1 MVATFISILVD
12 APIRTNVY
20 FNLFAIVMV
29 VCIFH
34 PFIDANH
41 GNVLESIQSEIND
54 LIRLSDGIGVSRNP
68 LIRVHESTKFEI
80 ESVIARC
87 VIQKDDIYE
96 S

>member
-1 MVATFISILVD
+1 M
-12 APIRTNVY
+12 Y
-20 FNLFAIVMV
+20 
-29 VCIFH
+29 FH

-41 GNVLESIQSEIND
+41 SIVLESVQNEIND

-87 VIQKDDIYE
+87 AMHKEDHHE